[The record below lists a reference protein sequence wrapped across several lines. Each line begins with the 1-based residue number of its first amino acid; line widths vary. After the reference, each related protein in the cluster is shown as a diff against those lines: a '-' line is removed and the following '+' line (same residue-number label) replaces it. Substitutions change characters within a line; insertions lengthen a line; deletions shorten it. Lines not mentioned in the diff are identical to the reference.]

1 MMKGLPDPPARATTA
16 HANAAKAVI
25 EALHGVEMQQIA
37 ARRPTT
43 WRYWLL

>member
-16 HANAAKAVI
+16 HANAAKAVV
-25 EALHGVEMQQIA
+25 EALLDGVEMQQIA

-43 WRYWLL
+43 